1 MTYDEYFRNASEEE
15 QEFLQSYCSDGY
27 KKPSVTADIAVFTV
41 NPEGCL
47 CLLLIQRKDFPY
59 KDRWALPGGF
69 LQAEQESVGETAVRE
84 LKEETGL
91 SGLFLQQLKTYSD
104 PDRDPR
110 MHVISVAHFALV
122 PYSVIKPMLVAGDD
136 AKNAGLFRI
145 NKSFIGIQ
153 GIHDV
158 DERYIFSNEF
168 VTLLPEHIAFDHY
181 QIISDAIDRMQGRA
195 KYCFDLFA
203 LLKDDQSFTI
213 SEFQKIYDA
222 INFKASDP
230 ANFRK
235 MFNSRYVKYGIVKS
249 IDEKNERGAEL
260 YQFVGLEEE

>member
-1 MTYDEYFRNASEEE
+1 MTYDEYFNNASEEE
-15 QEFLQSYCSDGY
+15 QEFLQTYCSDGY
-27 KKPSVTADIAVFTV
+27 RKPSVTADIAVFTV
-41 NPEGCL
+41 NPDGNL

-59 KDRWALPGGF
+59 KDHWALPGGF
-69 LQAEQESVGETAVRE
+69 LQAEHESVGETAVRE

-104 PDRDPR
+104 PERDPR

-122 PYSVIKPMLVAGDD
+122 PYTVLKPMISAGDD
-136 AKNAGLFRI
+136 AKRAELFVIR
-145 NKSFIGIQ
+145 KTHIGIQ
-153 GIHDV
+153 EMNSLED
-158 DERYIFSNEF
+158 YIFANENQ
-168 VTLLPEHIAFDHY
+168 TLLPIHLAFDHY
-181 QIISDAIDRMQGRA
+181 QIISDAIERLHGRA

-222 INFKASDP
+222 INFKDSDP

-235 MFNSRYVKYGIVKS
+235 MFNSRYVKSGIVQATN
-249 IDEKNERGAEL
+249 EKNERGAEL
-260 YQFVGLEEE
+260 YCYKGMEED